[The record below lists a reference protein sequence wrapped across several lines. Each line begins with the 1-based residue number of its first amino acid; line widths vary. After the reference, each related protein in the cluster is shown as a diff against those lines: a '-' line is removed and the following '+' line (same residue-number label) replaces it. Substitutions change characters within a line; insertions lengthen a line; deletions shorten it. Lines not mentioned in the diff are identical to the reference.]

1 MARIDKFIEA
11 AFARGAESILI
22 ASGERGLMFDGAR
35 SKPFTTQPASLEQ
48 VRGLLSEIAPPGSP
62 AAREEEG
69 EFDLR
74 YDSPAGPM
82 KVTVTRTSRGLQLE
96 VTRSGAAAAP
106 AGPPPPA
113 PPRPA
118 TFNPAA
124 TLPAGD
130 PGLQGLGVPAAPAS
144 PPPRPP
150 SAAASPTRASSSMA
164 AGAGRMESLL
174 RRLVSERGS
183 ALHLSS
189 GSPPN
194 VRKDGSMMPWQDV
207 GTQPP
212 EAVRALLDEIT
223 GPKYRTSFDESG
235 DVDFSH
241 EIQGVAR
248 FRCNLFK
255 DRLGPGAVFRVIPV
269 EIPTAE
275 QLALPRAAL
284 ELCDLPKG
292 LVLVTG
298 PTGSGKSTT
307 LAAMIDHINRNLAA
321 HIITIEDPIEFIH
334 QNRRSLINQREVG
347 IHTSDFKSALRA
359 ALREDPDIVLVGEMR
374 DLETIAIALE
384 TAETG
389 HLVFGTLHT
398 NTAPSTVDR
407 IIEVFPAD
415 RQNQI
420 RAMLAESLKGVIA
433 QNLCKKK
440 TGGRVAAQEILLVTP
455 AISNLIR
462 EGKTFQIPTMMQ
474 TGRGQGMIT
483 MNDALLSLVGS
494 GVVDR
499 EEAISKSP
507 SRNELRASLDRSP
520 AMAAMAGAAR

>member
-1 MARIDKFIEA
+1 MARIDRFIEA
-11 AFARGAESILI
+11 AFARGAESILV
-22 ASGERGLMFDGAR
+22 ASGERGLMFDGAK

-48 VRGLLSEIAPPGSP
+48 VRGLLAEIASPGSP
-62 AAREEEG
+62 AASEEEG
-69 EFDLR
+69 EFELR
-74 YDSPAGPM
+74 YDSPSGPM
-82 KVTVTRTSRGLQLE
+82 KVSVNRTSHGLQLE
-96 VTRSGAAAAP
+96 ITNLRPGEAP
-106 AGPPPPA
+106 AVPPSPPA
-113 PPRPA
+113 GATPA
-118 TFNPAA
+118 PVRAPSFDPGA
-124 TLPAGD
+124 TRPAGD
-130 PGLQGLGVPAAPAS
+130 RLPPLPPAARAPG
-144 PPPRPP
+144 
-150 SAAASPTRASSSMA
+150 AAPGS
-164 AGAGRMESLL
+164 GKMETLL

-183 ALHLSS
+183 DLHLSS
-189 GSPPN
+189 GSPPY
-194 VRKDGSMMPWQDV
+194 VRKDGSMVAWQDV
-207 GTQPP
+207 GTHGP
-212 EAVRALLDEIT
+212 EQVRALLEEIT
-223 GPKYRTSFDESG
+223 GPKYRGAFDESG
-235 DVDFSH
+235 DTDYSY
-241 EIQGVAR
+241 EIPGFAR

-275 QLALPRAAL
+275 QLNLPKAAL
-284 ELCDLPKG
+284 DLCDLPKG

-307 LAAMIDHINRNLAA
+307 LAAMIDHINKKHSA

-334 QNRRSLINQREVG
+334 QNRRCLINQREVG
-347 IHTSDFKSALRA
+347 IHTSGFKSALRA
-359 ALREDPDIVLVGEMR
+359 ALREDPDIVLVGELR

-407 IIEVFPAD
+407 IIEVFPAE

-420 RAMLAESLKGVIA
+420 RAMLSESLKGVIA
-433 QNLCKKK
+433 QTLCKKK
-440 TGGRVAAQEILLVTP
+440 GGGRVAAQEILLVTP

-474 TGRGQGMIT
+474 TGRGLGMIT
-483 MNDALLSLVGS
+483 MNDALVALVTS

-507 SRNELRASLDRSP
+507 SRTELRASLDRP
-520 AMAAMAGAAR
+520 AMAVAGAGR